1 MTQGSSNPDHPIGWS
16 EWIQT
21 KVETALNISQRQE
34 GSSNAPSY
42 QLEAQVQN
50 LKIENQRLRQ
60 RVVEL
65 ENREMEESS
74 DRLIRALSK
83 ERFLSFKDIVQQLVN
98 TEAEAAYAGLQ
109 RLALNGAAECDSVT
123 GTKWRL
129 K

>member
-1 MTQGSSNPDHPIGWS
+1 
-16 EWIQT
+16 
-21 KVETALNISQRQE
+21 
-34 GSSNAPSY
+34 
-42 QLEAQVQN
+42 
-50 LKIENQRLRQ
+50 
-60 RVVEL
+60 
-65 ENREMEESS
+65 MEVSS
-74 DRLIRALSK
+74 DRLIRTLSK